1 MQRVEQRQRF
11 KSAKTVFRSESF
23 YGYLMAMPAI
33 LGFLLFTIGPLI
45 ASFVLSFTDYS
56 VTNKYQ
62 YVGLQNY
69 SRLFS
74 GEDVFFYKSLSVT
87 FYYVLLSVPV

>member
-1 MQRVEQRQRF
+1 MVFNEEMSMQRVEQRQRF

-45 ASFVLSFTDYS
+45 ASFVLSFS
-56 VTNKYQ
+56 
-62 YVGLQNY
+62 
-69 SRLFS
+69 SRALREMCLEKRF
-74 GEDVFFYKSLSVT
+74 T
-87 FYYVLLSVPV
+87 